1 MKVADKIFL
10 AVGIINGFFVTAQWS
25 FFIYAQHRY
34 STLIND
40 ASAIGV
46 IGSSD
51 GPTAIFISNVTGVC
65 STLVIIL
72 QHSVLLFSMVF
83 LIVRRVQRNH
93 RK

>member
-1 MKVADKIFL
+1 MKFVDKIFL
-10 AVGIINGFFVTAQWS
+10 AAGIISGFFVIAQWS

-34 STLIND
+34 STIIND
-40 ASAIGV
+40 ASTIGV

-51 GPTAIFISNVTGVC
+51 GPTAIFVSNASGVY

-72 QHSVLLFSMVF
+72 QHSVLLFSIGF
-83 LIVRRVQRNH
+83 LIVRRVQRNR